1 MREKKTRRPKKGLS
15 SRILA
20 LVLCVCLVVP
30 MLALTGCEQNID
42 EMKKVTLDYNQTGEY
57 TVRLKESDFLSYS
70 QKEDTHEVEVK
81 EDVKKSDVNFSD
93 IKQEDILID
102 YYCPILGDESAT
114 ENLGEAPDNNDLS
127 KYFQSAEITGFEN
140 NGSEIVLSFRDKYA
154 EDNLTDGYI
163 IHVDKNNIFV
173 NVEVLFPV
181 NDLSSNTTEVS
192 SESTENTI
200 TITSSGS
207 NFSPNITAEDIAFD
221 YSFRDMRVESLSVDG
236 KNLTMKIVG
245 TPVLDLEIS
254 PAYTDGI
261 IIVKA
266 SGFEKAIFDEDVSF
280 DIKLP
285 VYDVDTEGITGG
297 NGVYNVPINVSGVDT
312 SNIKAEDISFGEN
325 TRVKKVTMKDGKIIA
340 EVETDNMDEIGGVVY
355 IKGTEF
361 LCDYSHASYIL
372 FPYST
377 SEEGSDFEFRIG
389 LWTYAG
395 SFPEDIKATDF
406 ELLDGFENGSI
417 TNLDYVDKSEVVLTI
432 KVPSNGESFDDLDII
447 GTIMVKDGV
456 MKEDW
461 GDPAPA
467 FAGSGDFRSDSYE
480 VVDLKKYNLSSLAY
494 GIDIASLLGPSVA
507 YAAEPEND
515 DWVIVE
521 RDNNNNNND
530 NNNNNNNNNNDN
542 NNNNGNNNNNNE
554 KPNLTKED
562 VKDASKEA
570 IKETTKRKNYLDAID
585 KSVNYTV
592 DKVKKINE
600 GAGKVAEAL
609 RIVYNFGKGLYTGNP
624 VDFVTG
630 TINLIELITAENEGV
645 NPYAIKSLDDKV
657 DEMLALNKVMDA
669 KLDKVIKNQYKG
681 MIQGYENALD
691 ALKTD
696 CSRAEAMLRT
706 ANEMYVKGGGKVPTK
721 DANVEEV
728 KAYNKALVDIMTDG
742 EKNGNGAF
750 KDYTHLMRT
759 IENNYK
765 LVTTET
771 YKSWDK
777 NPIFYY
783 DSLWSEYYNYDSQS
797 YAQRLSYRTNVSF
810 QIARSYATLSL
821 YYQIPA
827 NPQYADLTKRMEQS
841 MDTLKSHPATG
852 EPPKTEDELK
862 KKPVYSPTLKKS
874 VEGFEFFGDGL
885 GFNPFYGG
893 TTIETRKLDT
903 SKNGKYN
910 FNDAEIN
917 IYKDRIRENGKDRVW
932 KDLIAAFPYLKDKKV
947 SVPRL
952 VSTNP
957 VKVANVDTPIK
968 STSHGLKMG
977 GAWGASRV
985 NFFYDAQYDGHIG
998 RTTYFSRI
1006 PLYYTKFIN
1015 WNGATMNGVT
1025 WSGENGSTGYNAQIQ
1040 FKFK

>member
-1 MREKKTRRPKKGLS
+1 MREKKIKRPKRGLS
-15 SRILA
+15 CKILS

-42 EMKKVTLDYNQTGEY
+42 EMKKTTVDYNHTGEY

-93 IKQEDILID
+93 IKQDDILVD
-102 YYCPILGDESAT
+102 YYCPIIGDESAT
-114 ENLGEAPDNNDLS
+114 ENLGEAPDNNNLS

-163 IHVDKNNIFV
+163 IHVDKYNIFV

-207 NFSPNITAEDIAFD
+207 DFSPNITANDIAFD
-221 YSFRDMRVESLSVDG
+221 YSFRDMKVESLSVDG

-297 NGVYNVPINVSGVDT
+297 NGVYNVPINVSGVDV

-325 TRVKKVTMKDGKIIA
+325 TSVEKVTLKDGKIIA
-340 EVETDNMDEIGGVVY
+340 EVKTDNMDEIGGVVN

-361 LCDYSHASYIL
+361 LCDYSHASFIMY
-372 FPYST
+372 PYST
-377 SEEGSDFEFRIG
+377 TEDAEGFEFVIG

-395 SFPEDIKATDF
+395 SFPEDIEASDF

-507 YAAEPEND
+507 YAAEPENPND
-515 DWVIVE
+515 SIFIQDNNN
-521 RDNNNNNND
+521 NNNNNND

-600 GAGKVAEAL
+600 GAGKVAEVL
-609 RIVYNFGKGLYTGNP
+609 RIVYNFGKGAYTGNP
-624 VDFVTG
+624 VDIVTG

-696 CSRAEAMLRT
+696 CYRAEAMLRT

-721 DANVEEV
+721 DSNVEEV

-759 IENNYK
+759 IETNYK

-797 YAQRLSYRTNVSF
+797 YAQRVSYRTNVSF
-810 QIARSYATLSL
+810 QIARSYAALSL

-841 MDTLKSHPATG
+841 MDTLKAHPATA

-862 KKPVYSPTLKKS
+862 KNPIYSPTLKKS
-874 VEGFEFFGDGL
+874 VEGFEYYSDGL
-885 GFNPFYGG
+885 GFNPYSGN
-893 TTIETRKLDT
+893 KVDT
-903 SKNGKYN
+903 NRNGKYN
-910 FNDAEIN
+910 YNDVEVAL
-917 IYKDRIRENGKDRVW
+917 YKDRIRENGKDRIW
-932 KDLIAAFPYLKDKKV
+932 KDLIAAFPYMKDKKV
-947 SVPRL
+947 SIPKL
-952 VSTNP
+952 ISTNP
-957 VKVANVDTPIK
+957 MRIGNVDTPIRG
-968 STSHGLKMG
+968 TTHGLKMG
-977 GAWGASRV
+977 GAWGSSGFKCWYYANLDNDVKYLTRV
-985 NFFYDAQYDGHIG
+985 PI
-998 RTTYFSRI
+998 
-1006 PLYYTKFIN
+1006 YYTKFIN
-1015 WNGATMNGVT
+1015 WDGATMNSKT
-1025 WSGENGSTGYNAQIQ
+1025 WTAENGSQGYNSGVQ